1 MTPPGDNLLAMSA
14 DGRQAAGAGL
24 QPPLPLP
31 PPAGLSAR
39 MLGPGDLAGLLALR
53 RQVVGGLADEDWY
66 VLEPDRFA
74 ADHLGRK
81 GETVGLFAGDALIA
95 YAMLGLPPGA
105 PVADAAGAPPADPM
119 ADLAGVPAAE
129 RGLVA
134 HLASTMVRADR
145 RGCGLHKWLIRHR
158 LARCAA
164 LGRVHVMAMVSP
176 RNPASWHNLMRYG
189 LAIHALAPLEGD
201 RLRYLLYRDLR
212 GASGDGPA

>member
-1 MTPPGDNLLAMSA
+1 MP
-14 DGRQAAGAGL
+14 AAGQKAAPAGL
-24 QPPLPLP
+24 QPPLSLP

-53 RQVVGGLADEDWY
+53 REVVGGLADEDWY

-74 ADHLGRK
+74 ADHLGPN
-81 GETVGLFAGDALIA
+81 GETVGLFADDALVA
-95 YAMLGLPPGA
+95 YAMLGLPPGE
-105 PVADAAGAPPADPM
+105 PDAAGAPPADPAPDPM
-119 ADLAGVPAAE
+119 ADRAGVPAAE

-145 RGCGLHKWLIRHR
+145 RGCGLHKWLIRQR

-212 GASGDGPA
+212 GVSGDGAA